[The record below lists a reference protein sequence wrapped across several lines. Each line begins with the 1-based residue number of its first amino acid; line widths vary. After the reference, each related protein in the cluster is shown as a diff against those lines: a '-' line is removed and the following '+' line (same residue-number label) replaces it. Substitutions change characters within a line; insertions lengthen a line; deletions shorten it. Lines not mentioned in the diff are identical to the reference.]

1 MLQRCEMTT
10 FHSHFFITA
19 SWATPENC
27 LHTSFLGA
35 EQSNVKS
42 REVKANWGFC
52 AQTVNYSFAS
62 SFWSTT
68 CVAAISCFPPEKRNI
83 SLPYHIPKVF
93 TLIMECS
100 YTCCAGES
108 AVCVPF
114 LFLFV
119 NVFIYCWN
127 IKKLFLP
134 LAEKSLRIHSR
145 QIHGRDLT
153 QHARNQWAI
162 EGAYGNRMALCTAI
176 SCRSSNKYLPAF
188 DDLLLFTDAPLRKKC
203 RCSNLMASVPPFFIV
218 ISYCS
223 LFMSIY
229 VFCTSCRRI
238 ILCIFTLLNNLLY
251 QISLAK
257 RFRC

>member
-1 MLQRCEMTT
+1 MLQWCEMTT

-19 SWATPENC
+19 SMHHEPPPKIVCTRASLVLSC
-27 LHTSFLGA
+27 
-35 EQSNVKS
+35 NVKS
-42 REVKANWGFC
+42 GEAKANWGFC

-62 SFWSTT
+62 SFWSTS
-68 CVAAISCFPPEKRNI
+68 CVAAISCFSPEKRNI
-83 SLPYHIPKVF
+83 SLPYHIPKLF

-127 IKKLFLP
+127 IKKNFFSPRRKIPPNP
-134 LAEKSLRIHSR
+134 LSANPR
-145 QIHGRDLT
+145 T
-153 QHARNQWAI
+153 WFNTTCRNQWAI

-188 DDLLLFTDAPLRKKC
+188 DDLLLFTDAPLRK
-203 RCSNLMASVPPFFIV
+203 NVVALI
-218 ISYCS
+218 
-223 LFMSIY
+223 
-229 VFCTSCRRI
+229 
-238 ILCIFTLLNNLLY
+238 
-251 QISLAK
+251 
-257 RFRC
+257 